1 MSVIRI
7 PSAAPRQSQEP
18 VPRYVTIRTIL
29 QKTGIHRQTV
39 HYYLRKEL
47 LPPPVRTSRT
57 SALYAGSTIDLIQ
70 FIQVLQRQQR
80 LSLDEIVA
88 LFKQHNYELRAI
100 RQAASQAALSPLHAL
115 LGEPQAAKIP
125 VSELAERVT
134 PPPPRELVE
143 QLLNTGVLRSSL
155 SPDGKRTI
163 SSEGLE
169 ALRAVWEG
177 VRSGAPV
184 DQFTALAQSVEK
196 QAQLEFQ
203 QFLKNLDGL
212 NASREAGVQVAR
224 LFSSLERFGSLRR
237 KDELHALFIQRL
249 QQPGNLFLSPNR
261 TYVFPSRTFL
271 QRMGLFREL
280 DLLLRQVDRTPD
292 DLSALRS
299 LARACYVSSDW
310 SRLHGVSQQLLRLIP
325 NDANATA
332 LHGQALLLLGRSTE
346 AIAFLEDAVAR
357 GANAMAKVRLGQAIA
372 MHAYESADAA
382 RLLDAVIRR
391 TRLANEAIRESAGNA
406 SLHRKVRLNTL
417 LDTLYFSDPLGLNRP
432 VEKEAV
438 AIYEEFKALSGKT
451 LPLLGR
457 ISLAMA
463 KMYST
468 YALYLVREQQGDKK
482 AGALLKEIA
491 SVDPDCV
498 LAGRQQ
504 RARGAI
510 SGSGKNGSPVASR
523 TASRKAPV
531 GAARG
536 RKRG

>member
-1 MSVIRI
+1 
-7 PSAAPRQSQEP
+7 
-18 VPRYVTIRTIL
+18 VTIKSIL

-57 SALYAGSTIDLIQ
+57 SALYPSSTIDLIQ

-100 RQAASQAALSPLHAL
+100 RQAASEASFSPLHAL
-115 LGEPQAAKIP
+115 LGEPKTTMLP
-125 VSELAERVT
+125 LSEINDRIN

-143 QLLNTGVLRSSL
+143 QLLSTGILRSTAGT
-155 SPDGKRTI
+155 DGKKVI
-163 SSEGLE
+163 STEGLE
-169 ALRAVWEG
+169 SLRAVWEG
-177 VRSGAPV
+177 VRSGASV
-184 DQFTALAQSVEK
+184 DQFKALSQSMEK
-196 QAQLEFQ
+196 QANQEFQ
-203 QFLKNLDGL
+203 QFLKNLTGL
-212 NASREAGVQVAR
+212 SASREASVQVAR
-224 LFSSLERFGSLRR
+224 LFSSLERFGALRR
-237 KDELHALFIQRL
+237 KDELHALFVERL
-249 QQPGNLFLSPNR
+249 KQPGNLFIGPNR

-271 QRMGLFREL
+271 QRMGLFREV
-280 DLLLRQVDRTPD
+280 DLLLRQLDRNPN
-292 DLSALRS
+292 DLEALRG

-310 SRLHGVSQQLLRLIP
+310 SRLHGAAQELLRLIP

-332 LHGQALLLLGRSTE
+332 LYGQALLYLGRSTE

-372 MHAYESADAA
+372 MHAYESADAS

-391 TRLANEAIRESAGNA
+391 TRLANEAIRESVGNP

-432 VEKEAV
+432 IEKEAV
-438 AIYEEFKALSGKT
+438 ALYEEFKALPEKK

-468 YALYLVREQQGDKK
+468 YALYLVKEQQGDKR
-482 AGALLKEIA
+482 AGVLLKEVA
-491 SVDPDCV
+491 KLDPDCV

-504 RARGAI
+504 SKAPTI
-510 SGSGKNGSPVASR
+510 IQSQKNGSPAASKR
-523 TASRKAPV
+523 VS
-531 GAARG
+531 GRG
-536 RKRG
+536 PADAGRARKRG